1 MSSIYG
7 PRLKDI
13 GFDPAAG
20 AHGADDPDQQK
31 LRQSLVSLVSDEA
44 QDAATRKTLE
54 SAAQRYLKGER
65 QALDQSFY
73 QSAMMVH
80 VQEGGLAA
88 SRDMYERLVTSDDEL
103 FRSAALM
110 ALGFNR
116 RADDARWLLTQFK
129 DQRLRSTDRIELMQG
144 LMLNEETRDIA
155 FDWLKVNYDDFAR
168 RAGIFA
174 ASWIPALPSHY
185 CSAAKADEI
194 DQLLRPKVKQAGRG
208 ELPFNRM
215 LESIRICGALK
226 QQRAGEL
233 ASALRTASANRE

>member
-1 MSSIYG
+1 
-7 PRLKDI
+7 
-13 GFDPAAG
+13 
-20 AHGADDPDQQK
+20 
-31 LRQSLVSLVSDEA
+31 
-44 QDAATRKTLE
+44 
-54 SAAQRYLKGER
+54 
-65 QALDQSFY
+65 
-73 QSAMMVH
+73 
-80 VQEGGLAA
+80 
-88 SRDMYERLVTSDDEL
+88 VTSDDEL